1 MEPTNQMDQINSEV
15 SVKTPFWIKALLTLS
30 VIAVVMLFLQLKSLR
45 KELSVTETRSQEEIA
60 ALKQANQVQADSH
73 QQQLKE
79 LESSM
84 TDGFAS
90 QNRTISSQAQK
101 AHQEV
106 EQSAQQLN
114 QQLTT
119 TAQQTEQKLTHVND
133 QITDLGAKTQTA
145 NSRIGDVD
153 REVTVV
159 KTTLTD
165 TQTALANTRTDFETA
180 MRKVQG
186 DLGVTNGYVATNSKE
201 IAELRRLGERNYTEF
216 TIKKDKNF
224 QRFGTVGL
232 KLERADA
239 KRKQFS
245 LVIQSDDVQTAKR
258 DRSPNEP
265 LQFYQGRALY
275 EVVVNTVG
283 KDQITGYISAP
294 RYPTTK

>member
-294 RYPTTK
+294 RYPAAK